1 MAVPHRNALNASQ
14 EDALRANH
22 AAMLHEHL
30 FRSIL
35 RLPTNPFSWPST
47 IATKDIRGELFQ
59 DITPSRAPPAPHRP
73 GNMAHFTYTRLENG
87 HYRIQHWRAN
97 ARVPDEGPFDVLP
110 SLPPNYLDLPEKEKA
125 CYSIEHPLR
134 RIRFDR
140 HDRHDI
146 PLTRRAPTPSVM
158 CCRQLES
165 AFPVL
170 FFVGPPRAFSFKIA
184 ANKLDKPRIYFA
196 YDSREALY

>member
-1 MAVPHRNALNASQ
+1 M
-14 EDALRANH
+14 
-22 AAMLHEHL
+22 
-30 FRSIL
+30 
-35 RLPTNPFSWPST
+35 
-47 IATKDIRGELFQ
+47 
-59 DITPSRAPPAPHRP
+59 
-73 GNMAHFTYTRLENG
+73 
-87 HYRIQHWRAN
+87 
-97 ARVPDEGPFDVLP
+97 PDEGPFDVLP
-110 SLPPNYLDLPEKEKA
+110 SMPPNYPELPEKEKA

-146 PLTRRAPTPSVM
+146 PLTRRAPMPSIM

-196 YDSREALY
+196 YDSREALH